1 MLHNEQIVKHEKGLG
16 WKSRW
21 ANGTQEVLSSH
32 GDCATFAADDIVPN
46 SNTIQVALLG

>member
-1 MLHNEQIVKHEKGLG
+1 MLRYEQIVKHEKRLG

-21 ANGTQEVLSSH
+21 VNGTQEVLSSH
-32 GDCATFAADDIVPN
+32 GDCAIFAVDDIVPN